1 MPADGRTA
9 SRWEQAMK
17 DGQQRPPRTA
27 VRRDGTGRRGT
38 GKGGPGGTDTRGK
51 AAAGKGRSGA
61 GRYSI
66 LRSLWYRSRTEAL
79 DDAEAGRSI
88 RLPVEVTVPPL
99 QQVLRRL
106 AMALLVLAL
115 TTFLVWVDRAG
126 YHDNSDS
133 TVDLL
138 DAAYYATVT
147 LSTTGYG
154 DITPVSDTARLVNI
168 LVITPLRV
176 IFLIILVGTTLEVLT
191 EHTRQ
196 QVRIHRWRSR
206 MRDHVV
212 VVGYGTKGRHA
223 IETLLG
229 QGIPRERIV
238 VVDPQHKTVDAAGSD
253 GLVAVLGDATRSDTL
268 LKAEVQ
274 HAAQVIV
281 APQRDDTATLVTLT
295 ARQLNRRATIVAAV
309 REDENV
315 PLLKRSGADMVVTS
329 SSSAGRLLGVSMAS
343 PHAADVLEGLMT
355 YGSGLDLAERPVSE
369 GEIGAAPRD
378 CTDLVVAVVRGGQVL
393 DQAAPG
399 TTPLRAGDRLITISR
414 TANGG
419 QRHP

>member
-1 MPADGRTA
+1 
-9 SRWEQAMK
+9 MK

-27 VRRDGTGRRGT
+27 AHGAGTGRGDRGRRDPGRT
-38 GKGGPGGTDTRGK
+38 DGRGGATREDGP
-51 AAAGKGRSGA
+51 GA
-61 GRYSI
+61 GRFSI

-106 AMALLVLAL
+106 AMALLVLAF
-115 TTFLVWVDRAG
+115 TTFLVWLDRSG
-126 YHDNSDS
+126 YQDNSDGS
-133 TVDLL
+133 VDLL

-154 DITPVSDTARLVNI
+154 DITPVSDTARLTNI

-176 IFLIILVGTTLEVLT
+176 LFLIILVGTTLEVLT
-191 EHTRQ
+191 ERTRQ

-206 MRDHVV
+206 MRNHVV

-229 QGIPRERIV
+229 QGIPRHRIV
-238 VVDPQHKTVDAAGSD
+238 VVDPQQKTVDAAGSD
-253 GLVAVLGDATRSDTL
+253 GLVSVLGDATRSDTL
-268 LKAEVQ
+268 LKAEIQ

-315 PLLKRSGADMVVTS
+315 PLLKQSGADMVVTS
-329 SSSAGRLLGVSMAS
+329 SSSAGRLLGVSVGS

-355 YGSGLDLAERPVSE
+355 YGSGLDLTERAVRE
-369 GEIGAAPRD
+369 REIGAAPRD
-378 CTDLVVAVVRGGQVL
+378 CADLVVAVVRDRKVL
-393 DQAAPG
+393 DHAAPD
-399 TTPLRAGDRLITISR
+399 TAPLRAGDRLITISR
-414 TANGG
+414 TGNGTP
-419 QRHP
+419 HP